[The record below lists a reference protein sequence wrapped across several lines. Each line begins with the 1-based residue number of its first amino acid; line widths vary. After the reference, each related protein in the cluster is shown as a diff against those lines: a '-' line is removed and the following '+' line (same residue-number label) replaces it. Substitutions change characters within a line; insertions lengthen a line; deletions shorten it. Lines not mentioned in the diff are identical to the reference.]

1 MVAVSLLDMHS
12 KARVT
17 VCDAH
22 YREVKLPLDS

>member
-1 MVAVSLLDMHS
+1 MVVSLLDMHS

-22 YREVKLPLDS
+22 YRGVKLPLDS